1 LTRAVSSDPAY
12 PLAHAQLAKAWMALG
27 YNANAIVEAKK
38 ALELSSKLS
47 SEEHSLVEARY
58 YEVNKDWD
66 KAIEV
71 YRTLSNSSP
80 DDIEYGLSLAN
91 AQIEGERGHDAL
103 QSIARLRGLSAEAK
117 ADPRIDMAEAEAD
130 SSLSDNKGAVAADDL
145 AIQKATTSGARLL
158 LARAK
163 ISQCRSLA
171 NLGQFQPASADCEEG
186 RRIFHVAGDLAGE
199 SRALHAMAE
208 VPIDQGDLEQA
219 KTLYEQALTLARQ
232 TGDKK
237 ATARELG
244 NIGLIYTQEGDF
256 STGLKFY
263 REALEASQATG
274 DKHTMSVITGNTGD
288 ILHAEGR
295 LGDALA
301 EYKDALVLAR
311 EVGHKSSEAID
322 LKVIGDVLADEGD
335 LKGAMQM
342 YQQAVSIQREIS
354 DKRYY
359 TESLM
364 SIGRLRRQMGDS
376 DGARKNYDEAL
387 LLLQKSEEKGLA
399 ADAQMAL
406 GELDCD
412 TGQASEAE
420 TLARTAAEEFRAER
434 EADPEIQSE
443 TLLSRSLL
451 QQGKLEDAQKVIAK
465 ALILSKKSSD
475 VTIRLPLAIQ
485 NADTLAA
492 AKNLPDAE
500 RLARNVATEAHK
512 LGLVRIELE
521 ASLAI
526 GEIQLRGTNPIQGRK
541 RLEETERKA
550 RSEGFELIARNASAA
565 QHATKR
571 G

>member
-1 LTRAVSSDPAY
+1 
-12 PLAHAQLAKAWMALG
+12 MALG

-66 KAIEV
+66 KAIDV

-91 AQIEGERGHDAL
+91 AQVEGERGRDAL

-117 ADPRIDMAEAEAD
+117 EDPRIDMAEAEAD
-130 SSLSDNKGAVAADDL
+130 SSLSDNKGAAAADDL
-145 AIQKATTSGARLL
+145 AIRKATTLGARLL

-163 ISQCRSLA
+163 ISQCRALA
-171 NLGQFQPASADCEEG
+171 NLGEFQPATADCEEG
-186 RRIFHVAGDLAGE
+186 RRIFHDAGDLAGE

-208 VPIDQGDLEQA
+208 VPIDQGDFEKA
-219 KTLYEQALTLARQ
+219 KTLYEQALALARQ

-244 NIGLIYTQEGDF
+244 NIGVIYAQEGDF
-256 STGLKFY
+256 PTALKFY
-263 REALEASQATG
+263 WEALDASQAIS
-274 DKHTMSVITGNTGD
+274 DKHTMAVITGNTGD

-301 EYKDALVLAR
+301 EYKEALVLAR

-322 LKVIGDVLADEGD
+322 LKVIADVLADQGD

-342 YQQAVSIQREIS
+342 YEQAVSIQREID
-354 DKRYY
+354 DKMYY
-359 TESLM
+359 AQSLM
-364 SIGRLRRQMGDS
+364 SIGRLRRQMGDG

-387 LLLQKSEEKGLA
+387 SLLQKSGEKGLA
-399 ADAQMAL
+399 AEAQMAL
-406 GELDCD
+406 AELDCD
-412 TGQASEAE
+412 TGQVSEAG
-420 TLARTAAEEFRAER
+420 TLARAAIEEFRADR
-434 EADPEIQSE
+434 EADAEIQSE

-451 QQGKLEDAQKVIAK
+451 QQGKLEDAQKSIAR
-465 ALILSKKSSD
+465 AIMLSKKSSD
-475 VTIRLPLAIQ
+475 VTIRLPLEIQ
-485 NADTLAA
+485 NAYMQAA
-492 AKNLPDAE
+492 AKNLSDAE

-512 LGLVRIELE
+512 LGLARIELE

-526 GEIQLRGTNPIQGRK
+526 GEIQLHGTNPVVGRK
-541 RLEETERKA
+541 RLEETERNA
-550 RSEGFELIARNASAA
+550 RSASFELIARKAVAA
-565 QHATKR
+565 QHATDR
-571 G
+571 SGTNGQ